1 MRFTRLIQMIMVL
14 GLLSLGAPIQAGD
27 KVDGLTEARIEGQL
41 WATYALNQHLNPFDI
56 DISVDQTTV
65 QLEGEVDSGVKKD
78 LAEQIA
84 LSVNGIENV
93 QNRIVVN
100 EELASSDTPRPER
113 EQRSFGDRVSDATTT
128 AAVKSKLLW
137 NRNTAGLSIDV
148 STRNGVVELEGEA
161 ESQANRE
168 LAGRLAANTDGVVD
182 VKNNI
187 RVRAVSQV
195 E

>member
-1 MRFTRLIQMIMVL
+1 MHFTKLIQIIMVL
-14 GLLSLGAPIQAGD
+14 GLLSLGIPVQAEDEVG
-27 KVDGLTEARIEGQL
+27 GLSEARMEGQL

-56 DISVDQTTV
+56 DIEVDQTTA
-65 QLEGEVDSGVKKD
+65 QLEGVVDSRVKKD

-84 LSVNGIENV
+84 LSVNGIESV
-93 QNRIVVN
+93 QNRIEVD
-100 EELASSDTPRPER
+100 EDLATSDESRADS

-128 AAVKSKLLW
+128 ATVKSKLLW
-137 NRNTAGLSIDV
+137 NRSTAGLAINV
-148 STRNGVVELEGEA
+148 STKNGVVELEGEA
-161 ESQANRE
+161 ESEANRE
-168 LAGRLAANTDGVVD
+168 LAERLAANTEGVEE